1 MFIITEHG
9 KEREGAYSVKDEK
22 GEQVLYMFEESDD
35 AMRYAMQLEDQ
46 DYPEMNVLE
55 VDADVIIRTCQ
66 IHGYNHTII
75 TKNDIVIPPAVD
87 HDFI

>member
-1 MFIITEHG
+1 MFIITVHG

>member
-1 MFIITEHG
+1 MHG
-9 KEREGAYSVKDEK
+9 KEREGAYSVKDES

-35 AMRYAMQLEDQ
+35 AMRYAMQLEEQ

-55 VDADVIIRTCQ
+55 VDADVIIRTCR

-75 TKNDIVIPPAVD
+75 TKNDIVIPPETQ

>member
-1 MFIITEHG
+1 MHG